1 MSLTWPHLTD
11 WIQDS
16 ILERKR
22 RLRNARK
29 THILRSVP
37 RESMSRRLWAR
48 FRDFMDAGQTWF
60 VISIVGE
67 HWMIFLFSKRI
78 IKILAFYSMTGICI
92 GANAAVISI
101 ITQWLSDIKMGFCF
115 DAWWLNQQF
124 CCWEIEGE
132 EVDGC
137 DSWHSWSH
145 VTLARWI
152 IFVTFAVRFLLP
164 HKLTGIFFCKW
175 TKLF

>member
-1 MSLTWPHLTD
+1 
-11 WIQDS
+11 
-16 ILERKR
+16 
-22 RLRNARK
+22 
-29 THILRSVP
+29 
-37 RESMSRRLWAR
+37 MSRRLWAQLKNA
-48 FRDFMDAGQTWF
+48 MDAGQTWF

-67 HWMIFLFSKRI
+67 RWVLLFSKSI
-78 IKILAFYSMTGICI
+78 IKMLVFYSITGVCI

-101 ITQWLSDIKMGFCF
+101 ITQWLSDIKMGYCF
-115 DAWWLNQQF
+115 DGWWLNQQF

-152 IFVTFAVRFLLP
+152 IYVTFAVRFLPL
-164 HKLTGIFFCKW
+164 HELTGICCNGQTF
-175 TKLF
+175 

>member
-1 MSLTWPHLTD
+1 M
-11 WIQDS
+11 
-16 ILERKR
+16 
-22 RLRNARK
+22 
-29 THILRSVP
+29 
-37 RESMSRRLWAR
+37 
-48 FRDFMDAGQTWF
+48 
-60 VISIVGE
+60 
-67 HWMIFLFSKRI
+67 
-78 IKILAFYSMTGICI
+78 CI

-152 IFVTFAVRFLLP
+152 IFVIFAVRFPPSTISFLEI
-164 HKLTGIFFCKW
+164 GCKW
-175 TKLF
+175 TEPFLIIIHGRPCSHSLHPTWSVLLRNTQQDQAFRKLNAFLLDSSCKASLASLRFLSKV

>member
-1 MSLTWPHLTD
+1 MSTGCFPISKKL
-11 WIQDS
+11 I
-16 ILERKR
+16 
-22 RLRNARK
+22 K
-29 THILRSVP
+29 T
-37 RESMSRRLWAR
+37 
-48 FRDFMDAGQTWF
+48 F
-60 VISIVGE
+60 
-67 HWMIFLFSKRI
+67 
-78 IKILAFYSMTGICI
+78 AFYFITGVCI

-152 IFVTFAVRFLLP
+152 IFVTFAVRFLLL
-164 HKLTGIFFCKW
+164 HKLCCVNLLQWTELLIIIHGRPCSPSLRPIWSVLLRNTLQDQAFRKLNPSLLDSLCKAS
-175 TKLF
+175 LDLLPSLLRV